1 MKKMLSILLIFYS
14 FFGMTQKIG
23 LVFSGGGA
31 TGFAHI
37 GVLKALEENNIP
49 IDYITGTSAGALVG
63 ALYASG
69 LSPLQIEAIAKSE
82 KFFLMSQGLIEEE
95 YKFYLHNADIDAELL
110 SIKLSKDSIIQ
121 KSLPTNLLNST
132 YLDLELLHLLG
143 VNPSATNNSFDSLF
157 IPFRCI
163 ASDITTKESIT
174 FRKGSLNM
182 AVRASMAY
190 PFFLSPVKLDGR
202 LLFDGGL
209 YNNFPANSL
218 LDEFNIDFI
227 IGSNVSYNEPPPLDD
242 DLMSQVRNL
251 FSQHSN
257 YNLPC
262 ENGVII
268 SPDLGNIGT
277 FDFDQIDSAIAIGY
291 QAALLKVDSIKSQI
305 FRIENKEDL
314 KARRKKYL
322 DKKIKFS
329 FDAIETTGINAN
341 ESAYINRKL
350 MKLKKENGINYET
363 LKYRY
368 LKLYQSDYIH
378 SFSPSIEAY
387 KDSTQTLGLY
397 VRKEKP
403 LKASFGGHFSSRPVN
418 TGFLKLSYNDFK
430 ITPVSVYANA
440 YFGNF
445 YGSIKTGL
453 KLHLPTKNETYI
465 EPMYSRSRW
474 DYFTNFAIF
483 FEDVQPSFLILDES
497 FWGVKYNVEVATK
510 GKLEFSFKNGVN
522 NYEYYQSSDYL
533 DNDTVDVTSM
543 LFYSPGIKYT
553 RNTFNRKS
561 FESSGSLFEIS
572 SRYVHAIENT
582 VPGSTSPNN
591 ISQDNTFRNWVYL
604 DLKYVDYFLDYKNYR
619 LGFYLEGYYAYKPN
633 LHNYTV
639 SKLSA
644 QNFNPFPDAQTVYY
658 EDYRS
663 NEYAAIGLI
672 NIFTLK
678 DKLDLRIE
686 AYLFQPLKSMLN
698 ENGETSFSKPFASRF
713 ELASASLIY
722 HSFVGPI
729 RATVNYYGQQEKP
742 LSLQLSYG
750 YVLFNERSVK

>member
-1 MKKMLSILLIFYS
+1 MLPILFLFYS
-14 FFGMTQKIG
+14 FFGVTQKIG

-69 LSPLQIEAIAKSE
+69 LSPLEIEALAKSNE
-82 KFFLMSQGLIEEE
+82 FFLMSQGLLEDE

-132 YLDLELLHLLG
+132 YLDLELMHLLG
-143 VNPSATNNSFDSLF
+143 VNLNAANNSFDSLF

-163 ASDITTKESIT
+163 ASDITTKESII
-174 FRKGSLNM
+174 FREGSLNM
-182 AVRASMAY
+182 AVRASMTY
-190 PFFLSPVKLDGR
+190 PFFLSPIKMDGK

-209 YNNFPANSL
+209 YNNFPANNL
-218 LDEFNIDFI
+218 LDEFNVDFI
-227 IGSNVSYNEPPPLDD
+227 IGSNVSYNEPPPLED

-251 FSQHSN
+251 FSQHSD

-262 ENGVII
+262 ENGII
-268 SPDLGNIGT
+268 ITPDLGNIGT
-277 FDFDQIDSAIAIGY
+277 FDFDQIDGAVEVGY
-291 QAALLKVDSIKSQI
+291 QAALLKIDSIKAQI
-305 FRIENKEDL
+305 YRVENSATLNAKR
-314 KARRKKYL
+314 KAYN

-329 FDAIETTGINAN
+329 FDEIKTSGISSD

-350 MKLKKENGINYET
+350 MKLKKENGISYET

-378 SFSPSIEAY
+378 SFFPTVEEY
-387 KDSTQTLGLY
+387 KDSTQTLGLT

-418 TGFLKLSYNDFK
+418 TGFLKLSFSDFK
-430 ITPVSVYANA
+430 ITPVTVYANA

-445 YGSIKTGL
+445 YGSIKTGF

-497 FWGVKYNVEVATK
+497 FWGVKYNIEVSTK

-522 NYEYYQSSDYL
+522 NYEYYQSSSIL
-533 DNDTVDVTSM
+533 NNDTADFTNI
-543 LFYSPGIKYT
+543 LFYSPGIKYS

-572 SRYVHAIENT
+572 SQYVHGIENT
-582 VPGSTSPNN
+582 LPGSTSPNR
-591 ISQDNTFRNWVYL
+591 ISQDNTFRDWVYL
-604 DLKYVDYFLDYKNYR
+604 NVKYVDYFLDYKNYR
-619 LGFYLEGYYAYKPN
+619 LGLFMEGYYAYKPFF
-633 LHNYTV
+633 HNFTV
-639 SKLSA
+639 TNLSA
-644 QNFNPFPDAQTVYY
+644 KGFAPFPDANTVYY
-658 EDYRS
+658 EDFRS
-663 NEYAAIGLI
+663 NEYAALGLI

-686 AYLFQPLKSMLN
+686 AYIFQPFRTMLN
-698 ENGETSFSKPFASRF
+698 NNGETEFSKAFASRY
-713 ELASASLIY
+713 ELASASIIY

-729 RATVNYYGQQEKP
+729 RATINYYGQQKNP
-742 LSLQLSYG
+742 LSFQLSYG
-750 YVLFNERSVK
+750 YALFNERSLK